1 MEQAISGGST
11 IVQKA
16 EVYRDRLQRLKAEL
30 GESEFPWYPYDS
42 FGQLSGVDQ
51 LLGGRFD
58 NLLADAKQT
67 SILDIGCGDGDL
79 AFFLESLGC
88 HVIAIDY
95 LATNHN
101 RMRGVH
107 KLKEALNSKVE
118 ILSADLDSR
127 FELPEGP
134 FDLVIVLGL
143 LYHLKNPYYL
153 LELLAHHARFCLLS
167 TRITR
172 LTPDG
177 TNIRKTP
184 VAYLLGPDQLNQDET
199 NYWIFS
205 EAGLKR
211 LFYRTRWEICNYI
224 SVGDTNGSM
233 PHDQKHDERAFCL
246 LRNRLRTDPGLSA
259 GLLRGWHELEGGHW
273 RWTERTFA
281 VELPTS
287 DLRTDAVL
295 ELEFVYPEI
304 FQTRSAPLQLQA
316 RVGNTPLPNATYS
329 TFDKHVYRAA
339 IPARLLQKPKVV
351 IQFELS
357 EALPPDARDQR
368 ERGII
373 VLSVG
378 LH

>member
-1 MEQAISGGST
+1 
-11 IVQKA
+11 
-16 EVYRDRLQRLKAEL
+16 
-30 GESEFPWYPYDS
+30 
-42 FGQLSGVDQ
+42 
-51 LLGGRFD
+51 
-58 NLLADAKQT
+58 
-67 SILDIGCGDGDL
+67 
-79 AFFLESLGC
+79 
-88 HVIAIDY
+88 VIAIDY
-95 LATNHN
+95 AGTNHN
-101 RMRGVH
+101 GMRGVH

-127 FELPEGP
+127 FELPEGSL
-134 FDLVIVLGL
+134 DLVIVFGL

-153 LELLAHHARFCLLS
+153 LELLARHARFCLLS
-167 TRITR
+167 TRIAR
-172 LTPDG
+172 QTPDG
-177 TNIRKTP
+177 INIRSTP

-211 LFYRTRWEICNYI
+211 LFYRTGWEICNYI
-224 SVGDTNGSM
+224 SVGDTSRSM
-233 PHDQKHDERAFCL
+233 PHDQEHDERAFCL
-246 LRNRLRTDPGLSA
+246 LRNRSRTDPGLSA

-295 ELEFVYPEI
+295 ELDFVYPEI
-304 FQTRSAPLQLQA
+304 FQTRSEPLQLKA
-316 RVGNTPLPNATYS
+316 TLGNTRLPNATYS
-329 TFDKHVYRAA
+329 TFDKHIYRAS
-339 IPARLLQKPKVV
+339 IPARLLQTPKVV

-357 EALPPDARDQR
+357 EALPPDATDQR